1 MRQQGSISFA
11 NQNFQ
16 LLLKS
21 VLILALLIMLL
32 SFFIPS
38 MSTFGGIGGGT
49 ATLLFMLFIHPKK
62 IIIENDKL
70 IYRFIPLRKDRVI
83 NIADIQTLDFSKSQK
98 VVLSYMPAGFTSPSY
113 EQIRLK
119 KSDHDLFRTSLIS
132 INPGIE
138 VD

>member
-16 LLLKS
+16 LLLIS
-21 VLILALLIMLL
+21 VLIFALLIMLL
-32 SFFIPS
+32 SFFIPI

-83 NIADIQTLDFSKSQK
+83 NIADIQTLDFSKGK
-98 VVLSYMPAGFTSPSY
+98 RVFLSYMPAGFTYPSY

-119 KSDHDLFRTSLIS
+119 KSDHELFRTSLTS

>member
-16 LLLKS
+16 LLLKLI
-21 VLILALLIMLL
+21 VILVLLILLLF
-32 SFFIPS
+32 FFIPS
-38 MSTFGGIGGGT
+38 ISTSGGIGVV
-49 ATLLFMLFIHPKK
+49 ASLLFMLLTYPKK